1 MQCMRW
7 NSFRDIAHQKRCA
20 AKILDSTKAGL
31 VRIPPFQDF
40 GSRLTQGKRDFVEG
54 EGVCGRCRW
63 ILGSIVVWNSYRF

>member
-1 MQCMRW
+1 MYAVYEVEFLQGYRPSKAMCSQ
-7 NSFRDIAHQKRCA
+7 NSRQYK
-20 AKILDSTKAGL
+20 SWS
-31 VRIPPFQDF
+31 DF